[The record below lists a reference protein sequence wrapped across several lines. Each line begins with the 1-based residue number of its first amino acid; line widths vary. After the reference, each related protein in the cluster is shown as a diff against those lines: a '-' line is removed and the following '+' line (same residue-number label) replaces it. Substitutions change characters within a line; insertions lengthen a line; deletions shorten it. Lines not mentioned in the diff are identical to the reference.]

1 MKAEK
6 EGWRWSGITSFID
19 NSVAIRRIDL
29 QGDTSGLMETLGD
42 LVGKYLY

>member
-6 EGWRWSGITSFID
+6 EGWRQSGITSFID
-19 NSVAIRRIDL
+19 NSVTIRRIDF
-29 QGDTSGLMETLGD
+29 QGDKFELMKTLGD